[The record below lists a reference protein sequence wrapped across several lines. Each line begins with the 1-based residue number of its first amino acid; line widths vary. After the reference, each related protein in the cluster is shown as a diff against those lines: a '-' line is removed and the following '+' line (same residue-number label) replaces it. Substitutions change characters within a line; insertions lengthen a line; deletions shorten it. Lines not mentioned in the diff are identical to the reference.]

1 MKKTN
6 KSAIMAWIFFAAW
19 TVPLGADAGTFTFF
33 GKDAFAAMSDSNGAG
48 LSMSLGVFEASTL
61 GASSMNGAGAFV
73 VGTNYLS
80 NQCWFGF
87 GTTDDLKFAA
97 SDVRHVTASG
107 SVNMTWF
114 EFCSTFSSAHT
125 SFTETVTFNGNWSA
139 VRDLTARDWGTGH
152 REYGDF
158 KNDSVFDEIVAPA
171 TVTGGTIQSPAFG
184 GVNPAAGEVGD
195 AKAHSVQVV
204 AP

>member
-1 MKKTN
+1 MKKMT
-6 KSAIMAWIFFAAW
+6 KSAIMACTVVAALAA
-19 TVPLGADAGTFTFF
+19 PPGAAAGTFTFS
-33 GKDAFAAMSDSNGAG
+33 GKDTFATMSDSNGAG

-61 GASSMNGAGAFV
+61 GASSMNGAGVFV
-73 VGTNYLS
+73 VGTNYMS

-87 GTTDDLKFAA
+87 GSTDNLKFAVP
-97 SDVRHVTASG
+97 DLKHVTASG
-107 SVNMTWF
+107 SVTMTWF
-114 EFCSTFSSAHT
+114 EFCNTFSSKHT

-152 REYGDF
+152 LEYGNF
-158 KNDSVFDEIVAPA
+158 KDDSVFDEVVAPA

-184 GVNPAAGEVGD
+184 GVNPASGEVGD
-195 AKAHSVQVV
+195 AKAHSVQIV